1 MMIGKFLNIIRKV
14 IASSERDR
22 FQELIDHMDDRLDF
36 LSEAHAETRAKLASI
51 EDISFANNE
60 ALEQKLN
67 ATKAGQEHL
76 YSVMD
81 LRFTYVDR
89 AFDDI
94 KALIKGGFTTK

>member
-1 MMIGKFLNIIRKV
+1 MIGKLFNLIRKA

-22 FQELIDHMDDRLDF
+22 IQELINHMDDRLDS
-36 LSEAHAETRAKLASI
+36 LSESHAETKAKLIAMQ
-51 EDISFANNE
+51 EVNFANTE

-76 YSVMD
+76 YSVID

-94 KALIKGGFTTK
+94 KALIRGTCSR